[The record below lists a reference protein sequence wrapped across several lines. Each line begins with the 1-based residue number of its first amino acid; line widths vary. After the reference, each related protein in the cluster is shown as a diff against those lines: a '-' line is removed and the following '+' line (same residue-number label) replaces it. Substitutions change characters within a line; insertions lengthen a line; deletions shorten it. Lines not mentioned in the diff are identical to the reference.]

1 MAITQRTRRI
11 SNPLIKSVLAA
22 IIFLSSGCVSTSP
35 IGIEN
40 AELSISATAVSKMIE
55 IDNQEEK
62 QEIIQP
68 ELETITPT
76 QVRKNNLEMVPLV
89 EEEESNQNSFV
100 PILDFPISEENN
112 RVIEP
117 SYRFGST
124 LFGERM
130 PHDGVELLNPLG
142 TPVLAAADGT
152 VYFSGNDQSKKW
164 GRYTNLY
171 GNFII
176 LEHNIPDLADPIYTM
191 YAHLSE
197 LLVENGQQITKGQ
210 TIGKVGATGK
220 AFTNHLHFEVRVGD
234 ILLQNARNPELFLPL
249 IENFEG
255 GRGILIGSLLS
266 RNGDPIAGE
275 SIVIQRMTDGVPLT
289 GSTIYVETYAKG
301 IVGDGFWQE
310 NFVISNLPVGDYRIS
325 AYAYGNL
332 MEEFITINENEVKQ
346 IKLQPEE

>member
-1 MAITQRTRRI
+1 MAITQRTWRI
-11 SNPLIKSVLAA
+11 SNPLIIFVLAA
-22 IIFLSSGCVSTSP
+22 IIFLSSGCVSTSL
-35 IGIEN
+35 IDVEN
-40 AELSISATAVSKMIE
+40 IELSSTATTDFNRIE
-55 IDNQEEK
+55 FDAHEQNQEK
-62 QEIIQP
+62 IQTV
-68 ELETITPT
+68 LETLTPT
-76 QVRKNNLEMVPLV
+76 QVVKNNLGMVPPV
-89 EEEESNQNSFV
+89 EEEKNQKLFV
-100 PILDFPISEENN
+100 PILGFPISEENN

-142 TPVLAAADGT
+142 TPVLAAANGT
-152 VYFSGNDQSKKW
+152 VYFSGNDRSKKW

-176 LEHNIPDLADPIYTM
+176 LEHHFSNNADTIYTL

-210 TIGKVGATGK
+210 KIGKVGATGK

-249 IENFEG
+249 IEYTEG
-255 GRGILIGSLLS
+255 SGGILIGSLLS
-266 RNGDPIAGE
+266 RNGEPIPGE
-275 SIVIQRMTDGVPLT
+275 SIVIQRIIDGVIQT

-301 IVGDGFWQE
+301 IAGDDFWQE
-310 NFVISNLPVGDYRIS
+310 NFVISNLSVGDYRIS

-332 MEEFITINENEVKQ
+332 IEEFITIIENEVKL

>member
-1 MAITQRTRRI
+1 MAITQRTWRI
-11 SNPLIKSVLAA
+11 SNPLTISVLATV
-22 IIFLSSGCVSTSP
+22 IFLFSGCVSASP
-35 IGIEN
+35 IDVEN
-40 AELSISATAVSKMIE
+40 AELSVTATSESKIVE
-55 IDNQEEK
+55 IDNQEET
-62 QEIIQP
+62 QEKNQP
-68 ELETITPT
+68 ELETISPT
-76 QVRKNNLEMVPLV
+76 QVVKNNLGMVPSV
-89 EEEESNQNSFV
+89 KEEINENLFV
-100 PILDFPISEENN
+100 PMLGFPISEENN

-130 PHDGVELLNPLG
+130 LHDGVELLNPLG

-176 LEHNIPDLADPIYTM
+176 LEHRVPDHAGPIYTL

-234 ILLQNARNPELFLPL
+234 MLLQNARNPELFLPL
-249 IENFEG
+249 IESIEG
-255 GRGILIGSLLS
+255 SGGILIGSLLS
-266 RNGDPIAGE
+266 RNGDPIPGE
-275 SIVIQRMTDGVPLT
+275 SIVIQRMVEEVLQT

-301 IVGDGFWQE
+301 IAGDGLWQE
-310 NFVISNLPVGDYRIS
+310 NFVISNLSVGDYRIS
-325 AYAYGNL
+325 AFAYGNL
-332 MEEFITINENEVKQ
+332 IEEFITINENEVTL

>member
-1 MAITQRTRRI
+1 MAITQRTWRI
-11 SNPLIKSVLAA
+11 SNPLIISLLAA

-35 IGIEN
+35 NVIEN
-40 AELSISATAVSKMIE
+40 VELFVTATADSKMIE
-55 IDNQEEK
+55 IDNQEEN
-62 QEIIQP
+62 QEILQL
-68 ELETITPT
+68 ELEEITPT
-76 QVRKNNLEMVPLV
+76 QVVKNNLGMVPPI
-89 EEEESNQNSFV
+89 EEEINENLFV
-100 PILDFPISEENN
+100 PILGFPISAENN

-130 PHDGVELLNPLG
+130 PHDGVELLNPFG
-142 TPVLAAADGT
+142 TPVLAAADGN
-152 VYFSGNDQSKKW
+152 VYFSGNDRSKKW

-176 LEHNIPDLADPIYTM
+176 LEHNLPNHAEPIYTL

-197 LLVENGQQITKGQ
+197 LLVENSQQITKGQ
-210 TIGKVGATGK
+210 PIGTVGATGK

-249 IENFEG
+249 IENNEG
-255 GRGILIGSLLS
+255 VGGILIGSLLS
-266 RNGDPIAGE
+266 RNGDPIPGE
-275 SIVIQRMTDGVPLT
+275 SIVIQRMIDEVFQS

-301 IVGDGFWQE
+301 IYGDNNWQE
-310 NFVISNLPVGDYRIS
+310 NFVVGNLPAGDYRIS

-332 MEEFITINENEVKQ
+332 IEEFITINENEVTL
-346 IKLQPEE
+346 IKLQPEG